1 MKNNGRKKK
10 NDDNGNKETES
21 MNTSS
26 GIRPRLLSSSFLR
39 PSHLFFS
46 IKLIFFSNWL
56 YIALAGA
63 ISSIFWIIFSVFD
76 QLLFF
81 SPVFVFYLP
90 DDAITGFILSTIT
103 AILMGIVV
111 GMNVYIVRHSRNL
124 KIGIGSLF
132 SGSTLSMI
140 SSTCASCSSV
150 GFLLVSTFGGIGVTA
165 STFLSNYQVP
175 LRIMSIALLVWAL
188 YSASNKLTKSCVLDH
203 SIDNGVKNL

>member
-1 MKNNGRKKK
+1 MKRDKRKENDNDNNKG
-10 NDDNGNKETES
+10 TES

-26 GIRPRLLSSSFLR
+26 WVRPRLLSSFLR

-46 IKLIFFSNWL
+46 IKLVFFSNWL

-63 ISSIFWIIFSVFD
+63 VSSILWIIFSIFD

-81 SPVFVFYLP
+81 SPIFVFYLP

-111 GMNVYIVRHSRNL
+111 SMNVYIVEHSGNL
-124 KIGIGSLF
+124 KIDIGSLF

-165 STFLSNYQVP
+165 SAFLSNYHIP
-175 LRIMSIALLVWAL
+175 IHIMSIALLMWAL
-188 YSASNKLTKSCVLDH
+188 YSASKKLTKSCVLNH
-203 SIDNGVKNL
+203 GVDRAKNL